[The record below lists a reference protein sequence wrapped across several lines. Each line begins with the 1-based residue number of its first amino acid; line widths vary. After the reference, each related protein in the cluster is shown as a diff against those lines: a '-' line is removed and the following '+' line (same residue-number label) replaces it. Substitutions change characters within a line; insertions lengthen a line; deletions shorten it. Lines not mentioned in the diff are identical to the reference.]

1 MRRAEL
7 LIVLFSLLI
16 ASSCASDRGLQNTIY
31 EGIYEVE
38 PDFGHTMYVRQ
49 ATKDSAWVYLQLDG
63 DDLTNA
69 GDQLSTLSLQLEVR
83 GLAGSGRRDTL
94 LMTLDPQDLVSRQSI
109 LHARTSIALKDTLD
123 LELLGFLDTGKKSG
137 NRTILSF
144 REAMEGRYRD
154 IKVNDI
160 PKAHCACSDGDQVTV
175 RVHGW
180 ESGKVEMITADVEQD
195 LPPPPFSI
203 NGTPE
208 PEFVEFDSQMVTYD
222 GELRFPCPEDDALI
236 IRHMDSG
243 EEMILPVLGP
253 DYPRIM
259 DYEAM
264 KSSLRYLTTST
275 EYEDLAFAE
284 DSRKAIEE
292 FWLSCDED
300 KERAKRLMSSFYG
313 RVREANTYFTEAVEG
328 WRTDRGLVYV
338 VYGPPER
345 VLRTARQEIW
355 YYGAEG
361 SMESFQLG
369 FYHNGQAYLDRSLD
383 YRPSWYLTVD
393 SWRSGRTLT
402 P

>member
-1 MRRAEL
+1 MRRAD
-7 LIVLFSLLI
+7 IVLFILL
-16 ASSCASDRGLQNTIY
+16 ALSSCTSDRGLQNTIY
-31 EGIYEVE
+31 EGLYSVE
-38 PDFGHTMYVRQ
+38 PSFGHTMYVRQ
-49 ATKDSAWVYLQLDG
+49 ASRDSAWVYLQLDG
-63 DDLTNA
+63 DDLIST
-69 GDQLSTLSLQLEVR
+69 GDERFPVSLELEVK

-94 LMTLDPQDLVSRQSI
+94 FMTLDPQDLISRQSF

-123 LELLGFLDTGKKSG
+123 LELVGRLGTGQERG
-137 NRTILSF
+137 ARTILSF
-144 REAMEGRYRD
+144 KDAMEGRYRD

-160 PKAHCACSDGDQVTV
+160 PKAHCACSKGDQVSV
-175 RVHGW
+175 QIYGW
-180 ESGKVEMITADVEQD
+180 QSGKVEMITADVEQD

-208 PEFVEFDSQMVTYD
+208 PEFIEYDSQMMAYD
-222 GELRFPCPEDDALI
+222 GELSFPCPGDDALI
-236 IRHMDSG
+236 IRHIDSG
-243 EEMILPVLGP
+243 AELILPVFGP
-253 DYPRIM
+253 DYPQVM
-259 DYEAM
+259 DYEMM
-264 KSSLRYLTTST
+264 KSPLRYLTNSS
-275 EYEDLAFAE
+275 EYEDLLFAE
-284 DSRKAIEE
+284 DSRKAIED

-300 KERAKRLMSSFYG
+300 KERAKRLMSSYYG
-313 RVREANTYFTEAVEG
+313 RVHEANTHFTEVVEG

-338 VYGPPER
+338 VYGPPQR

-369 FYHNGQAYLDRSLD
+369 FYHNGQAFLDRSLD